1 MLGFWFFRAV
11 MPLSQIGSGGK
22 APNEATERREIGEAT
37 DRVGKRWPLMN
48 LKSAN
53 FECSLLYVYRINIWY
68 NIWIEYKSSLNRP
81 AAVTPLT

>member
-37 DRVGKRWPLMN
+37 DRGGETV
-48 LKSAN
+48 
-53 FECSLLYVYRINIWY
+53 
-68 NIWIEYKSSLNRP
+68 
-81 AAVTPLT
+81 AAHELEVSEL